1 MAERGELIKPK
12 EWFKRC
18 KSFDVAGVFEALAKH
33 DCKATD
39 DMIWGDKSPGYIRHT
54 PLLKNYFH
62 QLKLFILF
70 EMLEIIVFLLIKL
83 GGRIY

>member
-33 DCKATD
+33 DCKVTD
-39 DMIWGDKSPGYIRHT
+39 DMIWGINHRVILDIY
-54 PLLKNYFH
+54 
-62 QLKLFILF
+62 LF
-70 EMLEIIVFLLIKL
+70 
-83 GGRIY
+83 